1 MMNSQS
7 DETGISDTL
16 DFFFFFFF
24 FAAQP
29 CWGTFSRISSKFFV
43 WVFKF
48 LEKTKKIK
56 LSTFLL
62 LPLPEILQNLY
73 GNEKF

>member
-24 FAAQP
+24 LMLNH
-29 CWGTFSRISSKFFV
+29 GV
-43 WVFKF
+43 
-48 LEKTKKIK
+48 
-56 LSTFLL
+56 
-62 LPLPEILQNLY
+62 EIFQEFLQNSLCGY
-73 GNEKF
+73 LNFLRKQKK

>member
-24 FAAQP
+24 DAQP
-29 CWGTFSRISSKFFV
+29 WWGNFSRISSKFFV